1 MTEHETEPVQVAIIG
16 AGPAGIG
23 AAIGLA
29 RRGIEPVLLVDRAA
43 KLGGVPAKDCATR
56 EGIPTF
62 VDYGRARIVSGSQ
75 LAERLCSKLAQT
87 DTRACLECQV
97 LEVDMITKALTVV
110 SAERGCF
117 RVQAEAIVFATGAR
131 EQTIAERGIAGTRP
145 TRVLNT
151 MQVLDLLNANVQ
163 CLARRP
169 LVVGSDLIA
178 YSAAAKLGTAGA
190 EEVLMVDT
198 TKHPRCSPLARL
210 YFRRRVHPRWLGPA
224 RDIQIHG
231 GTQVESVTLASDR
244 SLECDAVVASG
255 LLVPNTELM
264 VAANIETH
272 PPHQLP
278 ATTPSQSLSAPG
290 CFVAGNAL
298 GGFHGAY
305 WCYRNGRRVAEAVA
319 ERLARASGRDR
330 GSPV

>member
-1 MTEHETEPVQVAIIG
+1 MIEHGTQPVQVAIIG

-23 AAIGLA
+23 AAVGLA
-29 RRGIEPVLLVDRAA
+29 RRGVEPVVLVDRAA
-43 KLGGVPAKDCATR
+43 KLGGVPAKDCAAR
-56 EGIPTF
+56 EGLPTF
-62 VDYGRARIVSGSQ
+62 VDYGRARIVSGSRF
-75 LAERLCSKLAQT
+75 AERLRDALART
-87 DTRACLECQV
+87 STRVCLECQV
-97 LEVDMITKALTVV
+97 LEADVATKTLTMVDP
-110 SAERGCF
+110 ERGRF
-117 RVQAEAIVFATGAR
+117 RVQAQAIVFATGAR

-145 TRVLNT
+145 ARVLNT

-178 YSAAAKLGTAGA
+178 YSAAAKLAAAGA

-198 TKHPRCSPLARL
+198 TKRPRCTPLARL

-224 RDIQIHG
+224 REIQIDG
-231 GTQVESVTLASDR
+231 GAQVESVTLAPDR
-244 SLECDAVVASG
+244 SLECDAVVVSG
-255 LLVPNTELM
+255 LLVPNSELM

-278 ATTPSQSLSAPG
+278 AIGPSQSLSTPG
-290 CFVAGNAL
+290 WFVAGNAL

-305 WCYRNGRRVAEAVA
+305 WCYRNGRRVAEVVA
-319 ERLARASGRDR
+319 KHVARRQRS
-330 GSPV
+330 